1 MVATMLQ
8 KKDDPEASGIRP
20 TEMGFAEF
28 VALMA
33 LMMGLTALTVDIM
46 LPALADIGQALRIA
60 EPNDR
65 QLVITYYLVGF
76 AFGQIIFGPISDR
89 LGRKKPLAAGL
100 IIFAIADV
108 VAFASTSATTLFI
121 ARAVQGFGAAAPRVI
136 ALAIIRDRYAG
147 RQMAQVMSFV
157 IMVFVIM
164 PIVAPMLGQS
174 VMQFVVWRGVFAVL
188 LAVALVTLA
197 WSALRL
203 RETVR
208 EGSHPAVPLLA
219 AARTI
224 LFSRQTVG
232 YAIAFGFY
240 FGIMMSYI
248 ASSEQIFVDV
258 YQLGHAFP
266 AVFASVASMMIVA
279 SFLNSRLV
287 IHFGMR
293 RVSHASMLAFVCVCA
308 AMGLA
313 GFPAHPPLLVF
324 CAFMMATF
332 FCFGLIA
339 PNFNAL
345 AMEPMGSIAG
355 TASSFIGFY
364 TTGAGAIFGWMV
376 GQSFDGSVRPL
387 MIGFSLLAASSL
399 AVVLITERFKLFQS
413 HQPPQQPQ

>member
-1 MVATMLQ
+1 MLQ
-8 KKDDPEASGIRP
+8 TKDQLADSG
-20 TEMGFAEF
+20 MGKAGIGFPEF

-46 LPALADIGQALRIA
+46 LPALGQIGESIGLA

-76 AFGQIIFGPISDR
+76 ALGQLLFGPLSDR

-100 IIFAIADV
+100 VLFAVASA
-108 VAFASTSATTLFI
+108 VAFFSSSAWLLFA

-157 IMVFVIM
+157 IMVFIIM
-164 PIVAPMLGQS
+164 PIIAPAIGQA
-174 VMQFVVWRGVFAVL
+174 VMEFTVWRGVFAVL
-188 LAVALVTLA
+188 LTVALVTLA

-203 RETVR
+203 PETA
-208 EGSHPAVPLLA
+208 GHGAHPAVPL
-219 AARTI
+219 ARAVHAI
-224 LFSRQTVG
+224 VINRQTVG
-232 YAIAFGFY
+232 YAIGFGFF

-248 ASSEQIFVDV
+248 ASAEQIFVDV
-258 YQLGHAFP
+258 YRLGSAFP
-266 AVFASVASMMIVA
+266 LVFASVSSVMILA

-287 IHFGMR
+287 IRYGMR
-293 RVSHASMLAFVCVCA
+293 RVSHAALLAFLGVCG
-308 AMGLA
+308 AMALA
-313 GFPAHPPLLVF
+313 GFPEHPPLILF

-332 FCFGLIA
+332 FCFGLLG

-364 TTGAGAIFGWMV
+364 TTAAGALFGWLV
-376 GQSFDGSVRPL
+376 GQSFDGTVRPL
-387 MIGFSLLAASSL
+387 VIGFSALALACLAA
-399 AVVLITERFKLFQS
+399 VLLTERFRLFQT
-413 HQPPQQPQ
+413 HQPPPT